1 MNRPPTDFIRIMPDR
16 LREFTRGV
24 FRKLGMPADDA
35 QLLSNALA
43 ASDLRGVFSHGT
55 VATRYYISQ
64 FREGKLNICPKTS
77 IVSETDTTVTLDGDG
92 GLGYFP
98 AFRAAHLV
106 AEKAREHG
114 VAVAVTRNHGHI
126 GAAGHYSRVVSGAD
140 CVGIC
145 ASAAWSERALDL
157 SVRFA
162 GGGSPIS
169 FAVPTRDEP
178 PLVPDMGL
186 HFYLPEND
194 FAELFDRLPG
204 AFIKF
209 LGLSSAC
216 QALAGVL
223 AGVHSQPAAD
233 EHRFEGAT
241 QGAFL
246 VGIDVARFIP
256 VDDFKRQMDAYIAA
270 TQKMQ
275 PLPGYERAELPG
287 GPEARRESEY
297 ATSGIPVGSK
307 HEAVL
312 DEVAQEVGMHR
323 ISGEQ

>member
-1 MNRPPTDFIRIMPDR
+1 MNAPPTDCMRIMPDR
-16 LREFTRGV
+16 LREFTRAG
-24 FRKLGMPADDA
+24 FCKLGMPQEDA
-35 QLLSNALA
+35 QLLSSLLV

-64 FREGKLNICPKTS
+64 FREGKLNIRPKPTV
-77 IVSETDTTVTLDGDG
+77 VSETTTTAVLDGDG

-106 AEKAREHG
+106 TEKAKEHG
-114 VAVAVTRNHGHI
+114 VAVATTRNHGHI
-126 GAAGHYSRVVSGAD
+126 GAAGHYSRVISAAD

-157 SVRFA
+157 SVRYA

-169 FAVPTRDEP
+169 FAVPTGDEP
-178 PLVPDMGL
+178 SLVPDMGL
-186 HFYLPEND
+186 HFYLSND
-194 FAELFDRLPG
+194 DFTELFDRLPD

-223 AGVHSQPAAD
+223 AGVHSHSP
-233 EHRFEGAT
+233 RFEGAT

-246 VGIDVARFIP
+246 VAIDVSRFMPI
-256 VDDFKRQMDAYIAA
+256 DEFKDQMDAHIAA
-270 TQKMQ
+270 AQKMQ
-275 PLPGYERAELPG
+275 PLPGYEKAELPG

-297 ATSGIPVGSK
+297 ATDGIPVGTR
-307 HEAVL
+307 HQGVL
-312 DEVAQEVGMHR
+312 DQVAQELDIPKITPVGP
-323 ISGEQ
+323 